1 MPNISFPR
9 DFPFSIDD
17 MRSEFDRLLD
27 RVWHGGLKT
36 APLDGQ
42 DWAPCIDVNDEGSGY
57 HIRVE
62 IPGLCAE
69 DVEVSILDGVLSI
82 RGNKP
87 HPGKPD
93 TPDTPGEKAGRLR
106 TECRYG
112 GFCRKYEFPLP
123 VEEGGVKAACKYG
136 VLDIT
141 VPKVHEAKGR
151 SVVVKSED

>member
-1 MPNISFPR
+1 MPNLPFSR
-9 DFPFSIDD
+9 DFPFSVED

-42 DWAPCIDVNDEGSGY
+42 DWAPCIDVTDEGSVY

-62 IPGLCAE
+62 IPGLSAE
-69 DVEVSILDGVLSI
+69 DVEVSIFDGVLSI

-87 HPGKPD
+87 YPGKPD
-93 TPDTPGEKAGRLR
+93 KPGRLR
-106 TECRYG
+106 GECRFG
-112 GFCRKYEFPLP
+112 GFCRRYEFPLP

-141 VPKVHEAKGR
+141 VPKVQEAQGR
-151 SVVVKSED
+151 SVVVESAD

>member
-1 MPNISFPR
+1 MPNIPFPR
-9 DFPFSIDD
+9 DFPFSIDE

-42 DWAPCIDVNDEGSGY
+42 DWAPCIDVTDEGGVY

-69 DVEVSILDGVLSI
+69 DVEVSILEGALLI

-93 TPDTPGEKAGRLR
+93 KPGEKADRLR
-106 TECRYG
+106 GECRFG
-112 GFCRKYEFPLP
+112 GFCRRYEFPLP

-141 VPKVHEAKGR
+141 VPKVQEASGR
-151 SVVVKSED
+151 SVVVESAD